1 MGTSPIPP
9 PADAWEADS
18 VERGLPV
25 SAQAG
30 LGSKRR
36 WWRARPSITVPERS
50 PDHKALLGVAG
61 GIGDHYGIDPT
72 LVRIAFGMLFFA
84 GGAGLFLYLSLALIM
99 RPSPGPTGPRSTYRS
114 GLRPVIAMSMIS
126 GGFLFVLREAGLW
139 WGDALVLPVVLAGVG
154 ASVLWGRNDPARN
167 AVGRISSNPIE
178 AVFGGRVSP
187 LRIIVGA
194 VLIVVGVGAFLGGT
208 LDLPIGRLGAIRDL
222 FLPMAATLVGFAL
235 IFGPW
240 VAKLATQLSEERR
253 ERIRSEERSDM
264 AAHLHDSV
272 LQTLALIQRTDN
284 ANRMAS
290 LARVQER
297 ELRAW
302 LYGKTGSL
310 EGETLAG
317 ALDAL
322 AGRCESMH
330 DVKVDVVTVGD
341 ATLDE
346 RLSGL
351 AAACGEALNNAARHS
366 GAGQI
371 SLYAE
376 VEPSLATIYV
386 RDQGTGFELSSVPDD
401 RRGIRDSIEGRVR
414 RYGGSAIVQSAPGEG
429 TEVVLTLPLR
439 PQ

>member
-1 MGTSPIPP
+1 M
-9 PADAWEADS
+9 
-18 VERGLPV
+18 

-30 LGSKRR
+30 LGSKQRWRR
-36 WWRARPSITVPERS
+36 AGRLPALPTRS
-50 PDHKALLGVAG
+50 PDHRALLGVAG

-72 LVRIAFGMLFFA
+72 LVRIAFAMLFFA
-84 GGAGLFLYLSLALIM
+84 GGAGVFLYLACALIM
-99 RPSPGPTGPRSTYRS
+99 RPAPGPTGPAATYRS
-114 GLRPVIAMSMIS
+114 GLRPVVAMSMIS
-126 GGFLFVLREAGLW
+126 GGVLFVLRDAGLW
-139 WGDALVLPVVLAGVG
+139 WGDALVVPILLAGLG
-154 ASVLWGRNDPARN
+154 ASVLWGRNDPASRS
-167 AVGRISSNPIE
+167 ARISTNPIE
-178 AVFGGRVSP
+178 VVFGGRVSP
-187 LRIIVGA
+187 LRIAAGA

-240 VAKLATQLSEERR
+240 VAKLTTQLSEERR
-253 ERIRSEERSDM
+253 ERIRSEERSEM

-272 LQTLALIQRTDN
+272 LQTLALIQRTDTPV
-284 ANRMAS
+284 RMAS

-302 LYGKTGSL
+302 LYGKTGAL

-330 DVKVDVVTVGD
+330 DVKIDVVTVGD

-366 GAGQI
+366 GAEQI

-376 VEPSLATIYV
+376 VEPSLVTIYV
-386 RDQGTGFELSSVPDD
+386 RDQGIGFDLSSVPDD

-414 RYGGSAIVQSAPGEG
+414 RHGGTAIVQSVPGEG
-429 TEVVLTLPLR
+429 TEVVLTLPR
-439 PQ
+439 RTA

>member
-1 MGTSPIPP
+1 
-9 PADAWEADS
+9 
-18 VERGLPV
+18 V

-30 LGSKRR
+30 LSSKGRR
-36 WWRARPSITVPERS
+36 WRVWPRLTLPTRNPPHRRV
-50 PDHKALLGVAG
+50 LLGVAG
-61 GIGDHYGIDPT
+61 GIGDFYGIDPT

-84 GGAGLFLYLSLALIM
+84 GGAGIFLYVSLALIM
-99 RPSPGPTGPRSTYRS
+99 RPGHAASESRSDYRS

-126 GGFLFVLREAGLW
+126 GGFLYLLRDAGIW
-139 WGDALVLPVVLAGVG
+139 WGDAVLAPVCLAGLG
-154 ASVLWGRNDPARN
+154 ASVLWGRNDPASSR
-167 AVGRISSNPIE
+167 AGISTNPIE

-187 LRIIVGA
+187 MRIVAGA
-194 VLIVVGVGAFLGGT
+194 VLIVIGVGAFVAGT
-208 LDLPIGRLGAIRDL
+208 LDLSIIRLAAIRQL
-222 FLPMAATLVGFAL
+222 FLPMAAMLCGFAL

-240 VAKLATQLSEERR
+240 VAKLATQLSDERR
-253 ERIRSEERSDM
+253 ERIRSEERSEM

-272 LQTLALIQRTDN
+272 LQTLALMQRTDS
-284 ANRMAS
+284 ASRMAS

-302 LYGKTGSL
+302 LYGKTGLL

-322 AGRCESMH
+322 AGRCESTY

-341 ATLDE
+341 AGLDE

-366 GAGQI
+366 GATLI

-376 VEPSLATIYV
+376 VEPTLVTVYV
-386 RDQGTGFELSSVPDD
+386 RDQGTGFDLGSVPAD

-414 RYGGSAIVQSAPGEG
+414 RYGGTAIVQSSPGEG
-429 TEVVLTLPLR
+429 TEVVMTLPR
-439 PQ
+439 KAP